1 MNRSEQ
7 KNFEAIKNSNL
18 AGCFVTADGQALRPD
33 SIFFIKGSNEWSND
47 YQSMLGTDGLPDGTP
62 ARYKMNLRE
71 RLALGDDGSVVS
83 LRGNALKLDEPVL
96 LQSYDNGEGYNY
108 LNGKRLARLLY
119 STWNGQIPAGL
130 EVDHLNRNRADDRLS
145 NLRLTTHS
153 GNLKNRKTRGRN
165 SWSAA
170 DRVLLIPEKSGD
182 PVLVHPTK
190 AYGIVRDCNTWKL
203 IHGYRKTANGWHA
216 ILNPKK
222 SDVTGHFRAYPDL
235 NRAGLLDKCLAL
247 VS

>member
-7 KNFEAIKNSNL
+7 KNFETIKNSNL
-18 AGCFVTADGQALRPD
+18 ASCFIPVDGQALRPD
-33 SIFFIKGSNEWSND
+33 SVFFIKGSREWD
-47 YQSMLGTDGLPDGTP
+47 DTHQSMLGTDGLPDGTP
-62 ARYKMNLRE
+62 ARYKMNLKE

-83 LRGNALKLDEPVL
+83 MRGNALNMDEPIL
-96 LQSYDNGEGYNY
+96 LQLSDNGEGYNY
-108 LNGKRLARLLY
+108 LNSKRMSRLIY
-119 STWNGQIPAGL
+119 STWMGEIPAGL
-130 EVDHLNRNRADDRLS
+130 EVDHLNRKRNDDRLS

-153 GNLKNRKTRGRN
+153 GNLKNRKTRCRN
-165 SWSAA
+165 SWGAT

-190 AYGIVRDCNTWKL
+190 AYGVVRDCNTWKL
-203 IHGYRKTANGWHA
+203 LHGARRTANGWYA

-222 SDVTGHFRAYPDL
+222 ADVTGYFRVYSDL
-235 NRAGLLDKCLAL
+235 NRHGLLEKCLAL

>member
-1 MNRSEQ
+1 MNKSER

-18 AGCFVTADGQALRPD
+18 AGCFVPVDGQPLSPD

-47 YQSMLGTDGLPDGTP
+47 YQSLLGTDGLPDGSP
-62 ARYKMNLRE
+62 ARYKMNLKE

-83 LRGNALKLDEPVL
+83 LRGNALRLNEPVL
-96 LQSYDNGEGYNY
+96 LEMYDNGEGYNY
-108 LNGKRLARLLY
+108 LNSKRMSRLFY
-119 STWNGQIPAGL
+119 STWMGKIPAGL
-130 EVDHLNRNRADDRLS
+130 EVDHLNRNRADDRLC
-145 NLRLTTHS
+145 NLRLVTHS
-153 GNLKNRKTRGRN
+153 TNMQNCKRLARHG
-165 SWSAA
+165 WSDA

-203 IHGYRKTANGWHA
+203 LHGYRCSASGWHA
-216 ILNPKK
+216 IMNPKK
-222 SDVTGHFRAYPDL
+222 SDVTGHFRAYPEL
-235 NRAGLLDKCLAL
+235 NRPGLLDKCLAL